1 VVTSLIGTQS
11 SMDPSALD
19 GYLQEVCQQ
28 CWLALLASMQL
39 RDLLQL
45 GAERLT
51 RLRRPDASRVWHL
64 QCWQAV
70 QTILSSGAAL
80 SRLLWPGGESSGSV
94 ARGAALRCALRVDDH
109 SALREPGLRYGA
121 PDFDDAR
128 DRWLALHPDPGMDF
142 DVSPAG
148 GSGGQASVGAR
159 WRDPDSWVVR
169 MFGIEIDLGG
179 IVEEASRLQGVAT
192 DLGSVWPLAG
202 VWSSG

>member
-1 VVTSLIGTQS
+1 
-11 SMDPSALD
+11 MDPPALD
-19 GYLQEVCQQ
+19 GYLREVCQQ

-39 RDLLQL
+39 RDLLHL
-45 GAERLT
+45 GAEHLT

-64 QCWQAV
+64 ECWQAV

-80 SRLLWPGGESSGSV
+80 SRLLWPGGGSSGSL

-109 SALREPGLRYGA
+109 SVLRDPGLRYAA

-128 DRWLALHPDPGMDF
+128 DQWLARHPDPDMDF

-148 GSGGQASVGAR
+148 GSERHAPDAAR
-159 WRDPDSWVVR
+159 WMDPDTWVVWT
-169 MFGIEIDLGG
+169 FGTGIDLSG
-179 IVEEASRLQGVAT
+179 IVEEASRLQALAT

-202 VWSSG
+202 VRSSW